1 MEISLNT
8 SKFYD
13 RLWAALIF
21 FTRLPFWRIY
31 QPPKAAYQGVV
42 EFWPLTGWLTAGVMA
57 GVLYGTSMMFN
68 YEIAIVL
75 AIVSRLL
82 LTGALHEDGLA
93 DFFDGFGGGG
103 RDRQRILDI
112 MKDSHIGT
120 YGVLALIVYFA
131 LLFFTLHSLSPA
143 DAALAIL
150 AVDPYAKMVSAQVIQ
165 MMPYARTEKTA
176 KNKTVYRKFS
186 AAAGIGLAV
195 QGLLPIGL
203 YLWWMQ
209 GRIDWSMLIFMPC
222 LTMYFLYLFIW
233 RRLRGYTGDCCGAL
247 FLLTELTAY
256 LVICINILQ

>member
-1 MEISLNT
+1 MDNELT
-8 SKFYD
+8 RWYD

-31 QPPKAAYQGVV
+31 QPPREAYRSVV
-42 EFWPLTGWLTAGVMA
+42 EFWPLAGWLTAAVMA
-57 GVLYGTSMMFN
+57 AVLYGSSRLFS
-68 YEIAIVL
+68 YDIAVVL

-103 RDRQRILDI
+103 SDRQRVLAI

-120 YGVLALIVYFA
+120 YGVLALIGYTA
-131 LLFFTLHSLSPA
+131 LLFLALRSLQPV
-143 DAALAIL
+143 DAMLTIL
-150 AVDPYAKMVSAQVIQ
+150 AVDPYAKMVSSQLIQ
-165 MMPYARTEKTA
+165 MLPYARSEETA
-176 KNKTVYRKFS
+176 KNRTVYRRFS
-186 AAAGIGLAV
+186 TAAGIGLAV

-209 GRIDWSMLIFMPC
+209 ERIDWSMLIFLPC

-233 RRLRGYTGDCCGAL
+233 RRLRGYTGDCCGAV

-256 LVICINILQ
+256 LVVSCYLS